1 MHAVQ
6 ACLAPVATSERTN
19 WIPHP
24 WRKKLAGSCAP
35 ASAGSHSSS
44 RKRRATDD
52 IIDAIVEVDVLVIG
66 SGAGGGVAASVLG
79 EAGLRVLVVEKG
91 SYLHPEDIPRAD
103 DEALLA
109 TYEAGML
116 TSTSDSGVN
125 SHCEATAQ
133 P

>member
-1 MHAVQ
+1 M
-6 ACLAPVATSERTN
+6 P
-19 WIPHP
+19 
-24 WRKKLAGSCAP
+24 
-35 ASAGSHSSS
+35 
-44 RKRRATDD
+44 
-52 IIDAIVEVDVLVIG
+52 VIG
-66 SGAGGGVAASVLG
+66 SGAGGGVAASVLA
-79 EAGLRVLVVEKG
+79 ESGLRVLVVEKG